1 MLVLLYHFSKRSK
14 GIYRTMFTLQFYS
27 IHILSSNVYSCKPV
41 YLRSYSFSTLVDLMI
56 KHSEKRRDVVYWMQL
71 KRAPPLMGVIKDGG
85 INKQT
90 VSHVYSYSFIESG

>member
-14 GIYRTMFTLQFYS
+14 GIYKTMFTLQFYS

-56 KHSEKRRDVVYWMQL
+56 KHSEKKEGCSVLDAIE
-71 KRAPPLMGVIKDGG
+71 KGATSNGG
-85 INKQT
+85 DQRWRNKQADRIT
-90 VSHVYSYSFIESG
+90 CVLLFIH